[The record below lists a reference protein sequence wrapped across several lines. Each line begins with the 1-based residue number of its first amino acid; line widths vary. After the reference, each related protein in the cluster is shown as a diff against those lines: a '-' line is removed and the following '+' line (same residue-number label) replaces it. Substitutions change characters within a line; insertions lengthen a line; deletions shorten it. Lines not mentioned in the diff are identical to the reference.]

1 MRGRAGVDRAGGV
14 DGGIERGRSAGESFR
29 RKEAASST
37 VTVRDDTPC
46 LKPGCGCKHIRTVKV
61 PDYKLKLQIIEFLAN
76 RGVGR
81 PQQAEAETGEAVHF
95 EQVYD
100 WGCENCNCEDCLK
113 DRGEKPKA

>member
-1 MRGRAGVDRAGGV
+1 VPDFDENLRAALEHDETFQSIMAQL
-14 DGGIERGRSAGESFR
+14 
-29 RKEAASST
+29 KEAASST

-81 PQQAEAETGEAVHF
+81 PQQAEAESGERITFIREVR
-95 EQVYD
+95 
-100 WGCENCNCEDCLK
+100 K
-113 DRGEKPKA
+113 